1 MNLKVKG
8 FKIIITNIFFK
19 IQKKRYK
26 IDENR
31 ISTKNQNV
39 HKKQKQMDIP
49 ELKNPEV
56 KIKNSMEEFKRR
68 INKTK
73 IKLVNI

>member
-56 KIKNSMEEFKRR
+56 KLRTQWRSLRGE
-68 INKTK
+68 
-73 IKLVNI
+73 